1 MATITHLVQGAE
13 RSGRDEELV
22 VVGRNETAFRNHDI
36 EMTTPGDGV
45 GDCDRDPAPGLGPTG
60 AREVNHG

>member
-1 MATITHLVQGAE
+1 MQGAK

-22 VVGRNETAFRNHDI
+22 ALGGNETAFRNHDI
-36 EMTTPGDGV
+36 EMTTPGGGGV